1 MFLPICTADT
11 LEDDDADDF
20 TFFLCP
26 EMKVTACLTLKSI
39 KA

>member
-26 EMKVTACLTLKSI
+26 EWKSQLV
-39 KA
+39 